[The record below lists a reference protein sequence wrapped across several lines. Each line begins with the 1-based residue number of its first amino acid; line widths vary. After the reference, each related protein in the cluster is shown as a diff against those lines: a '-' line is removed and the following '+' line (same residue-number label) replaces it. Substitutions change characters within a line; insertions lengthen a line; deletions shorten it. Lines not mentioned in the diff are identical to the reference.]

1 MLLIWMKSHCMPL
14 FHHGLSKSR
23 NSNRTVAPP
32 PSSATTSNGARWIHA
47 QEPERVVSKR
57 ILAGGSSAYLDGS
70 DVLLAS
76 LIHVVLG
83 MSWVTS
89 GLTRSS
95 PSLFLATVPTVI
107 VVTSF
112 SASFVP
118 QPHRR
123 FVSARTLSEA
133 L

>member
-1 MLLIWMKSHCMPL
+1 MKSHSMPL

-23 NSNRTVAPP
+23 NSNRTVAP
-32 PSSATTSNGARWIHA
+32 SSAATSNGARWIQA

-57 ILAGGSSAYLDGS
+57 ILASGSSAYLDGS
-70 DVLLAS
+70 DVRLAS
-76 LIHVVLG
+76 LIHVVFG
-83 MSWVTS
+83 ISWVTS

-95 PSLFLATVPTVI
+95 PSLFLETVPTVS

-118 QPHRR
+118 QPHCR
-123 FVSARTLSEA
+123 FDSARILSEA

>member
-23 NSNRTVAPP
+23 NSNRTVVPL
-32 PSSATTSNGARWIHA
+32 SATSNGARWIHA

-70 DVLLAS
+70 DVLLDS
-76 LIHVVLG
+76 LIHFVLG

>member
-23 NSNRTVAPP
+23 NSNRTGA
-32 PSSATTSNGARWIHA
+32 PSSATANGARWIQA

-70 DVLLAS
+70 EVLLAS
-76 LIHVVLG
+76 LIHFVLG

>member
-23 NSNRTVAPP
+23 NSNRTVAP
-32 PSSATTSNGARWIHA
+32 SSATSNGARWIQA
-47 QEPERVVSKR
+47 QEPEWVVSKT
-57 ILAGGSSAYLDGS
+57 ILAGGSSAYLDRS

-95 PSLFLATVPTVI
+95 PSLFLETAPTVI

-118 QPHRR
+118 QPQRR
-123 FVSARTLSEA
+123 FDRARTLSEA